1 MEIISV
7 HEANNTN
14 NSPQYDTDVSTNVD
28 KYIAITHSI
37 SEYMNKVKYMQRNY
51 YPKRFY
57 IFKRRARETFSLP
70 RLLP

>member
-37 SEYMNKVKYMQRNY
+37 SEYMNKVK
-51 YPKRFY
+51 
-57 IFKRRARETFSLP
+57 
-70 RLLP
+70 

>member
-7 HEANNTN
+7 HKANNTN
-14 NSPQYDTDVSTNVD
+14 NSPQYDTDVATNVD
-28 KYIAITHSI
+28 KYITITYSI
-37 SEYMNKVKYMQRNY
+37 SEYMNKVIYTQRNY

-57 IFKRRARETFSLP
+57 IFRRRARGTFSLP